1 MISQIRR
8 DLDRRMRW
16 LRFRASIWW
25 SLWKRRQAR
34 RVIRHSWSAWR

>member
-1 MISQIRR
+1 MTT
-8 DLDRRMRW
+8 LY
-16 LRFRASIWW
+16 LRISIWW